1 MNQDQRVLGV
11 VSLGGALG
19 ALLRAGVEQRLAGG
33 GRAGDFPWSTLGINA
48 SGSLALA
55 MLTVLTVTLSAAW
68 WVKPALGT
76 GVLGGFTTFSA
87 YVVVAQVLQLGGAL
101 GVAVAYV
108 VLTPVV
114 CVAAAWLGAHVP
126 GVLGLP
132 HGHAPLARMQE

>member
-1 MNQDQRVLGV
+1 MNQDQRLFVV

-19 ALLRAGVEQRLAGG
+19 ALLRAGVEQRLGG

-48 SGSLALA
+48 TGSFALALV
-55 MLTVLTVTLSAAW
+55 TVLTVTLPAAW

-87 YVVVAQVLQLGGAL
+87 YVVMAQVQQLDGAL
-101 GVAVAYV
+101 GVALAYV
-108 VLTPVV
+108 MLTPVV

-126 GVLGLP
+126 AVFGLP